1 VKQALGVEVR
11 LVVGPAGSFEVAV
24 DGAVVAGRQTFG
36 FPTEDEIVEAVKATQ
51 GA

>member
-1 VKQALGVEVR
+1 VKHALGVEVR

-24 DGAVVAGRQTFG
+24 DGKVVAERHTSG
-36 FPTEDEIVEAVKATQ
+36 FPSEDEIIDAVKTSQ